1 MKSLIVFI
9 LTFLIGE
16 LLINFSVFKYLK
28 RYFQYDERKA
38 NSEENSSKPFQ
49 GMDLSIVNGI
59 LERFT
64 IYFCLVIGLPQV
76 LIVFGAIKIGTRLEK
91 TKEVTNDYFLVGN
104 FISILTSAIYFYLY
118 LKITM

>member
-28 RYFQYDERKA
+28 RYFKYDERKA
-38 NSEENSSKPFQ
+38 NSEENSSKPFL
-49 GMDLSIVNGI
+49 GLDLSIVKGI

>member
-1 MKSLIVFI
+1 MLV
-9 LTFLIGE
+9 
-16 LLINFSVFKYLK
+16 NFSVFKYLK
-28 RYFQYDERKA
+28 RYFQFNERKA
-38 NSEENSSKPFQ
+38 NSEKSSSKPFL
-49 GMDLSIVNGI
+49 GMDLSIVKGI

-118 LKITM
+118 LKVAL